1 MRVLPVSVAGT
12 VNDEV
17 EFRRLEREGNALKS
31 LRSKANFLSLSFLRF
46 LKREGESFLRGFER
60 VRTIFCKFC

>member
-31 LRSKANFLSLSFLRF
+31 LRSKANFLSLFSSFL
-46 LKREGESFLRGFER
+46 KERG
-60 VRTIFCKFC
+60 